1 LTLKLEKVIFLFEHP
16 IELDT
21 EDRVMKR
28 NTNRVM
34 KYDLILQGAMSLMH
48 RRKSGMGDREAFLV
62 QRFSCPSCYTINAS
76 FIVSCAPS
84 IINLEMRFLLRG
96 EGYNTPYYDYP
107 NYCHYNLNHA
117 SNLWFNQIEIEIQDI
132 QFHFNSKHSRPS
144 QKFLVW
150 HFKLFSKCWVGH

>member
-1 LTLKLEKVIFLFEHP
+1 MLSLTLKLEKVIFLFEHP

-21 EDRVMKR
+21 EDQVMKR

-62 QRFSCPSCYTINAS
+62 QRFSCPYCYTINAF

-96 EGYNTPYYDYP
+96 RAITPRVMTTLITVITTLTMHQIYGLIKLKLKYRT
-107 NYCHYNLNHA
+107 
-117 SNLWFNQIEIEIQDI
+117 FNFISTQNIHDQVR
-132 QFHFNSKHSRPS
+132 NS
-144 QKFLVW
+144 
-150 HFKLFSKCWVGH
+150 